1 MNENNSMTKNLPL
14 VAAVIGGLLLGA
26 VAVYIFSDGFG
37 ADRPAEAT
45 ASSANADADAA
56 IAAAGMSD
64 TDRAATEAIVRAYIL
79 ENPEIIPEA
88 VELLQQ
94 KQLAERLD
102 NASDALDTP
111 FPGAEAGNPKGDITV
126 VKFTDYN
133 CGYCRASMAE
143 VDKLIAGDRN
153 VHVVYREMPILA
165 ETSKTAALWALAAA
179 KQGKYMQFHRA
190 LFNAGRPT
198 EPTIER
204 VARQIGLDMAAAEKT
219 VASDAAME
227 ELQKNQARMQE
238 LGFNGTPTF
247 VIGDQ
252 LLEGMQQYE
261 ALQAA
266 VDKAREG

>member
-14 VAAVIGGLLLGA
+14 IAAVVGGLLLGA
-26 VAVYIFSDGFG
+26 VAVYIFSGGFG
-37 ADRPAEAT
+37 AGGSAERS

-56 IAAAGMSD
+56 IAAAGISD
-64 TDRAATEAIVRAYIL
+64 TERAATEAIIRAYIL
-79 ENPEIIPEA
+79 DNPEIIPEA

-94 KQLAERLD
+94 KQTAERLG
-102 NASDALDTP
+102 NAGDALDTP
-111 FPGAEAGNPKGDITV
+111 FPGAQAGNPQGDVTV

-143 VDKLIAGDRN
+143 VDKLIANDKN
-153 VHVVYREMPILA
+153 VRVVYREMPILA

-179 KQGKYMQFHRA
+179 KQGKYMQFHEG

-198 EPTIER
+198 ETNIAQ
-204 VARQIGLDMAAAEKT
+204 VAEQIGLNVAAAQDT
-219 VASDAAME
+219 ITSDEAVQ
-227 ELQKNQARMQE
+227 ELRQNQAQMQE

-252 LLEGMQQYE
+252 LLEGMQQYD

-266 VDKAREG
+266 VDKARAG